1 MAIIEEPGQSPA
13 STAAEQDLRWQKT
26 LRRRFD
32 RAAAVYGERAQVQH
46 KSADDLLQRLS
57 QHVHDS
63 DHMADIGCGSGYLVR
78 RLASRA
84 LAAAPSAPFMQQITR
99 GSAQA
104 VADAVPAV
112 LALDISEG
120 MLRAPDWR
128 WLDID
133 RVETPRG
140 VQRICADAACLPLAS
155 ASIDVLVSNFAL
167 HWCLSPSDLLRELR
181 RVMRL
186 HGRAELVIP
195 VLGSLQGRSERAA
208 AGSSLQ
214 SAQLWRQACTSGSG
228 WRVEADQ
235 IAHYAEYYDTP
246 VLWLDAIRA
255 LGVTARRAT
264 GQGIAGRQAMQALH
278 ENLEASRTADGI
290 PLAYEVLCLSLT
302 AVEN

>member
-1 MAIIEEPGQSPA
+1 MAIIEEPGQSPV
-13 STAAEQDLRWQKT
+13 STAPEQDLRWQKT

-57 QHVHDS
+57 RHLHDG
-63 DHMADIGCGSGYLVR
+63 DHIADIGCGSGYLVR
-78 RLASRA
+78 QLASRA
-84 LAAAPSAPFMQQITR
+84 LAAAPSAQLTQQIAR

-104 VADAVPAV
+104 VADVVPAV

-133 RVETPRG
+133 HVETPRG

-167 HWCLSPSDLLRELR
+167 HWCLSPSDLLSELR

-208 AGSSLQ
+208 TGSSLQ
-214 SAQLWRQACTSGSG
+214 PAQLWRQACTSG

-246 VLWLDAIRA
+246 VQWLDAIRA
-255 LGVTARRAT
+255 LGVTARRGT